1 MSLEWVPTLLMMGAQ
16 HLWQSAL
23 LMGVV
28 MVLLRRGRL
37 SAETRSWVLL
47 AAFVLAAASP
57 LLVLLP
63 GAPAASEAQG
73 IALATVP
80 ASATAAAVSPVATDA
95 AAPASRLPAI
105 SAMLLPLLA
114 LVWLT
119 GTLVHLLRLAQ
130 AWQQARRL
138 HRTATLSPAL
148 ESALR
153 WSLPPGARIALST
166 TASGPMVVGLWTP
179 RILIPPHLV
188 DALSAS
194 ALRDL
199 LLHEAAHI
207 HRRDLWVAAAQ
218 HAVLALYWWN
228 PLMKRLGIE
237 LERAREMACDARA
250 ARQSG
255 GGQQYASSLLKAV
268 AGLMPRSAAQGP
280 LAVGMSGQR
289 GGLAERVDGLLAI
302 DTQRVA
308 PARRMAWTT
317 LCVAGLLAC
326 AGLSVA
332 ATPRPGAPLASTPRD
347 AGGRAAAMYTSAQ
360 VERLIAAAAAG
371 DSAEV
376 QQLVTAGVP
385 VDARQR
391 GDGTALIAA
400 SRSGQLA
407 MVDQLL
413 ALGARADLPSA
424 GDGNPMIVAAGRGH
438 LPVVQRLVAAGADV
452 NQIVPGD
459 ETPLINAA
467 RSGDLATLAY
477 LVEHGA
483 DVNLGVVADLGQWRS
498 PLNQAR
504 SADIRS
510 YLQQRGAVAE
520 RR

>member
-1 MSLEWVPTLLMMGAQ
+1 MSLDWVPTLLMMGAQ

-28 MVLLRRGRL
+28 VVLLRRSWL

-47 AAFVLAAASP
+47 GAFVLAAISP

-63 GAPAASEAQG
+63 GAPIVVEAQV
-73 IALATVP
+73 ASTNATV
-80 ASATAAAVSPVATDA
+80 ATAAPA
-95 AAPASRLPAI
+95 AAGAATPLPPLPVI
-105 SAMLLPLLA
+105 STVLLPLLA
-114 LVWLT
+114 LAWLV
-119 GTLVHLLRLAQ
+119 GSVVHLLRLAQ

-153 WSLPPGARIALST
+153 WTLPDGARIAVSN
-166 TASGPMVVGLWTP
+166 TAPGPMVVGLWTP

-188 DALSAS
+188 EALSAS

-268 AGLMPRSAAQGP
+268 SGLMQRPAAQAP

-308 PARRMAWTT
+308 PARRVAWTG

-332 ATPRPGAPLASTPRD
+332 ATPRLGAPLDSAPGDAS
-347 AGGRAAAMYTSAQ
+347 GRAAALYTSAQ
-360 VERLIAAAAAG
+360 VEQLIEAAAAG
-371 DSAEV
+371 DTAQV
-376 QQLVTAGVP
+376 QRLITAGVP

-400 SRSGQLA
+400 ARRGQLA
-407 MVDQLL
+407 VVDQLL
-413 ALGARADLPSA
+413 ALGARVDLPSA
-424 GDGNPMIVAAGRGH
+424 GDGNPLIAAAGRGQ
-438 LPVVQRLVAAGADV
+438 LLVVQRLVAAGADV
-452 NQIVPGD
+452 NRIVPGD

-467 RSGDLATLAY
+467 RAGDLATLAY

-504 SADIRS
+504 NAGIGS

>member
-1 MSLEWVPTLLMMGAQ
+1 MSLDWVPTLLMMGAQ

-23 LMGVV
+23 LMGFVV
-28 MVLLRRGRL
+28 LLLRRSRL

-63 GAPAASEAQG
+63 AAPTVVESPLASAAPTAAAAVAPAAVAEA
-73 IALATVP
+73 TP
-80 ASATAAAVSPVATDA
+80 AP
-95 AAPASRLPAI
+95 RLPAI

-114 LVWLT
+114 LAWLV
-119 GTLVHLLRLAQ
+119 GTVVHLLRLAQ

-153 WSLPPGARIALST
+153 WTLPAGARIALST
-166 TASGPMVVGLWTP
+166 TAPGPMVVGLWTP

-188 DALSAS
+188 DDLSAS

-268 AGLMPRSAAQGP
+268 SGLMQRAAAHGP

-302 DTQRVA
+302 DTQRIA
-308 PARRMAWTT
+308 PARRLAWTS
-317 LCVAGLLAC
+317 LCVVGLLAC
-326 AGLSVA
+326 AGLSIA
-332 ATPRPGAPLASTPRD
+332 ATPRLGTPLQPTPRD
-347 AGGRAAAMYTSAQ
+347 ASGRTAAPYTSTQ
-360 VERLIAAAAAG
+360 VEQLIKAAAAG
-371 DSAEV
+371 DTAQV
-376 QQLVTAGVP
+376 QRLIAAGVP

-413 ALGARADLPSA
+413 TLGARADLPSA
-424 GDGNPMIVAAGRGH
+424 GDGNPMIAAAGRGQ

-452 NQIVPGD
+452 NRIVPGD

-483 DVNLGVVADLGQWRS
+483 DVNLGVVADRGQWRS

-504 SADIRS
+504 SAEIRS
-510 YLQQRGAVAE
+510 YLQQRGAVAD